1 MPPSWKSS
9 SGSGTGP
16 SSAHVVSDGTGA
28 VARAG
33 EDGATEGLDAPVA
46 LEETLLWEA
55 EHPEMAV
62 LTRAAATTA
71 ADHAARFVVMSI
83 RMI

>member
-1 MPPSWKSS
+1 M
-9 SGSGTGP
+9 
-16 SSAHVVSDGTGA
+16 AEAD
-28 VARAG
+28 
-33 EDGATEGLDAPVA
+33 PVA
-46 LEETLLWEA
+46 EGAADVGVTEDAAAVDAFAVEDTLLWEA

-62 LTRAAATTA
+62 LTRAATTTA

>member
-1 MPPSWKSS
+1 VAEADPV
-9 SGSGTGP
+9 
-16 SSAHVVSDGTGA
+16 AEGA
-28 VARAG
+28 ADV
-33 EDGATEGLDAPVA
+33 GATEDAAAVEAFAVA
-46 LEETLLWEA
+46 ETLPGEA